1 MRGFVAIL
9 FVALLAPVAA
19 RANSITIGQLQYL
32 GTNSQ
37 GMSAFKVTLNTT
49 GVTAA
54 PLVLSN
60 VFLTEKG
67 VTQQTGSLT
76 TPVAILFAGG
86 PGLGL
91 PGCPCPSI
99 NLQLQLS
106 PNGNFVTF
114 QLANGEL
121 FTTRSNANFVLLPLA
136 GHKHLEPGQSVPLVL
151 VAVPE
156 VQSSILFLSGMAAII
171 ACCYRRL
178 IT

>member
-1 MRGFVAIL
+1 MRS
-9 FVALLAPVAA
+9 FVALLFVAFLAPVTA

-32 GTNSQ
+32 GTNAQ

-54 PLVLSN
+54 PLVLAN
-60 VFLTEKG
+60 VFLMEKG
-67 VTQQTGSLT
+67 ITQQTGLLT

-99 NLQLQLS
+99 SLQLQLS
-106 PNGNFVTF
+106 ANGNFVTF
-114 QLANGEL
+114 RLANGEL
-121 FTTRSNANFVLLPLA
+121 FTTRSDATFVLRPLG

-156 VQSSILFLSGMAAII
+156 LQSSILFLSGLAAVF